1 VTLTTTSIDYWKT
14 GCAGKLTVT
23 QHSAVKIIPTASE
36 NDVFNAL
43 RVSSKDY
50 KALLV
55 TTSRVTV
62 QQQFEIIYLQF
73 LLIHF

>member
-1 VTLTTTSIDYWKT
+1 MTITTTNIDYWKT

-23 QHSAVKIIPTASE
+23 QHSAENIIPTASE
-36 NDVFNAL
+36 NDVFSAL

-50 KALLV
+50 KVLLV
-55 TTSRVTV
+55 TTSKVTV
-62 QQQFEIIYLQF
+62 QQQFEIICLQL